1 LPQTVKVIGGYRKFA
16 NDKEEAQDIFTDA
29 IALEEAGCFA
39 IVCEMIREEVATELT
54 RHLEIPTIGI
64 GSGPGCDGQ
73 ILVTTDVLGLTTG
86 DVPSFV
92 KPYAQLAGEAGK
104 ALGRFVGDVREG
116 RYPKA

>member
-1 LPQTVKVIGGYRKFA
+1 
-16 NDKEEAQDIFTDA
+16 
-29 IALEEAGCFA
+29 
-39 IVCEMIREEVATELT
+39 MIREEVATELT

-64 GSGPGCDGQ
+64 GSGSGCDGQ
-73 ILVTTDVLGLTTG
+73 ILVTTDVLGLTPG

-116 RYPKA
+116 RYPKS